1 MIEPLTAGLAHR
13 VLAHLGLTRARPSVA
28 YLGHLIAAYGQHVPW
43 ESASRIARRAY
54 CLPGGE
60 CPRWPEIFWE
70 EALSLGTGG
79 TCFESN
85 LAFFSLLRAL
95 GFDGYLTINNMKD
108 SIGCHTAC
116 VIELGGEQWLADAGY
131 PVYAPLKIDP
141 VRETRASSPWLDYSL
156 TPAGPDEYTV
166 TQTPHARPY
175 AFTLINTPVTA
186 ARYRAATLDDY
197 GEQGLFLSRL
207 IVLRVVDGKVQRFDS
222 SQETNAVEVFERG
235 RKHEEA
241 LGDDPAA
248 ALSARFGL
256 NLRILREAFAALRG
270 RGVDA

>member
-1 MIEPLTAGLAHR
+1 MIEPLTDGLAQR
-13 VLAHLGLTRARPSVA
+13 VLAHLGLAPAKPSLD
-28 YLGHLIAAYGQHVPW
+28 YLGHLIAGYGRQVPW

-54 CLPGGE
+54 CLPGGD
-60 CPRWPEIFWE
+60 CPRWPEFFWE

-95 GFDGYLTINNMKD
+95 GFEGYLTINNMKD

-116 VIELGGEQWLADAGY
+116 VVALGGEQWLVDAGY
-131 PVYAPLKIDP
+131 PVYAPLRIDP
-141 VRETRASSPWLDYSL
+141 LRETQARSAWLDYSL
-156 TPAGPDEYTV
+156 TPVGPDEYIV
-166 TQTPHARPY
+166 TQSPHARPY
-175 AFTLINTPVTA
+175 AFTLINKPVSI

-207 IVLRVVDGKVQRFDS
+207 IVLRVVHGRVQRFDS

-248 ALSARFGL
+248 ALSARFGISQ
-256 NLRILREAFAALRG
+256 RVLREAFAVLRG
-270 RGVDA
+270 